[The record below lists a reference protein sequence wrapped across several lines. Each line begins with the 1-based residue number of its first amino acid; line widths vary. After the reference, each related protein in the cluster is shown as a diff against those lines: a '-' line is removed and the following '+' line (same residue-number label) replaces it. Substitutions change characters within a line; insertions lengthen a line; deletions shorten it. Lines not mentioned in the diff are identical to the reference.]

1 MLLTLLAFESR
12 RRVRSD
18 PCEECARGGRVEGF
32 FRAAAGC
39 WLPCESTEVLL
50 RLSGV

>member
-1 MLLTLLAFESR
+1 MLLTLLACEMESPCG
-12 RRVRSD
+12 VRAR
-18 PCEECARGGRVEGF
+18 EEGSKG